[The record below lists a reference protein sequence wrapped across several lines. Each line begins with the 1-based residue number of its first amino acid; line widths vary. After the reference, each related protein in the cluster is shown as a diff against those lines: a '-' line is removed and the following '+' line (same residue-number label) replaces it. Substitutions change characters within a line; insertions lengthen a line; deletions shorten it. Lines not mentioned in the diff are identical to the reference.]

1 MKRSNLDG
9 ERLNIDV
16 DLLDDWYNNEPAEFA
31 PATLTAEEALEIY
44 NAWMEARF
52 DEDAGY
58 RLDNQSYNTYVIF
71 GEQYYYFGAEDEYLY
86 WYNILIHMETGELLY
101 LLIYDG
107 MFGGSDI
114 MALDDWYDI
123 AYAP

>member
-58 RLDNQSYNTYVIF
+58 RLDNQSYNKYVVF
-71 GEQYYYFGAEDEYLY
+71 GEPYYYFHAEDEYKY
-86 WYNILIHMETGELLY
+86 WFNILVHMDIGELLY
-101 LLIYDG
+101 LEIDDG
-107 MFGGSDI
+107 MYGGSGVV
-114 MALDDWYDI
+114 ALDDWYNRH
-123 AYAP
+123 YSS